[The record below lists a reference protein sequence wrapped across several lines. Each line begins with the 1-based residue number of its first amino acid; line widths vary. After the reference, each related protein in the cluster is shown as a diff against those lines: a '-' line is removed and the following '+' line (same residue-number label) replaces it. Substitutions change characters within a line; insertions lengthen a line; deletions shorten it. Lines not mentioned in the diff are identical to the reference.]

1 MSNICLWVAVAG
13 VATTSTAPRRANTTN
28 SYKNCELFTG
38 IVVVVVLAYFAL
50 DSPSRFSFPLSL
62 SLPLS
67 LLLCTSVSA
76 LLPVAAATARH
87 RQRQRL
93 WNRQTKGNGDAS
105 SAVSVSFVVS
115 VGASVVRASRRVGQV
130 VCFLYFANIKSIF
143 LAGIICRLTQPQA
156 QRQRQASHELN
167 LLEPAQILTKQKS
180 LAAARCMNYL
190 GSCNLPFA
198 RAKCA
203 LPPLTPCQHYPP
215 LQLALK
221 LYSLTAVVFS
231 SRSVRF
237 CLLFRKLIIFED
249 EAASSPPPTLAIPF
263 SFCAFFLALP
273 SQLAFTIYSTI
284 SLPP

>member
-1 MSNICLWVAVAG
+1 MPW
-13 VATTSTAPRRANTTN
+13 TRRVG
-28 SYKNCELFTG
+28 S
-38 IVVVVVLAYFAL
+38 
-50 DSPSRFSFPLSL
+50 LSL
-62 SLPLS
+62 SRCRCRCRCHCCFALPFPQQQGTGS
-67 LLLCTSVSA
+67 VRDSETDRRQATATRRLLSVSA
-76 LLPVAAATARH
+76 SSSASAP
-87 RQRQRL
+87 
-93 WNRQTKGNGDAS
+93 AS
-105 SAVSVSFVVS
+105 SE
-115 VGASVVRASRRVGQV
+115 RRVGQV

-156 QRQRQASHELN
+156 QRQRQRQASHELN

-249 EAASSPPPTLAIPF
+249 EAASSPSQHLPAALH
-263 SFCAFFLALP
+263 SVFFFPLSLP

>member
-1 MSNICLWVAVAG
+1 MSNICLWLAVAE
-13 VATTSTAPRRANTTN
+13 VATTSTARRRATNTTN

-50 DSPSRFSFPLSL
+50 DSPSRFSFPFPLSL

-76 LLPVAAATARH
+76 TARH
-87 RQRQRL
+87 WQRQRQ
-93 WNRQTKGNGDAS
+93 WNRQTAGNGDAS

-115 VGASVVRASRRVGQV
+115 VGVGASVVRASRRIGQV

-156 QRQRQASHELN
+156 QRQRQRQASHELN
-167 LLEPAQILTKQKS
+167 LLEPAQILTKQMS

-249 EAASSPPPTLAIPF
+249 EAASSPSQHLPAPSHSVFF
-263 SFCAFFLALP
+263 SPFLAQPIGFYYL
-273 SQLAFTIYSTI
+273 FYN
-284 SLPP
+284 

>member
-1 MSNICLWVAVAG
+1 MKQTDG
-13 VATTSTAPRRANTTN
+13 
-28 SYKNCELFTG
+28 
-38 IVVVVVLAYFAL
+38 
-50 DSPSRFSFPLSL
+50 
-62 SLPLS
+62 
-67 LLLCTSVSA
+67 
-76 LLPVAAATARH
+76 
-87 RQRQRL
+87 RQRRRVVCCQCQLRRQRRRR
-93 WNRQTKGNGDAS
+93 RQRRQ
-105 SAVSVSFVVS
+105 SV
-115 VGASVVRASRRVGQV
+115 ASRRIGQV

-156 QRQRQASHELN
+156 QRQRHRQASHEFN
-167 LLEPAQILTKQKS
+167 LLKPAQILTKQKS

-249 EAASSPPPTLAIPF
+249 EAASSPSQHLPAPSRSVFFFP
-263 SFCAFFLALP
+263 FLAQPIGFYYL
-273 SQLAFTIYSTI
+273 FYN
-284 SLPP
+284 

>member
-1 MSNICLWVAVAG
+1 M
-13 VATTSTAPRRANTTN
+13 
-28 SYKNCELFTG
+28 
-38 IVVVVVLAYFAL
+38 
-50 DSPSRFSFPLSL
+50 
-62 SLPLS
+62 
-67 LLLCTSVSA
+67 
-76 LLPVAAATARH
+76 
-87 RQRQRL
+87 
-93 WNRQTKGNGDAS
+93 
-105 SAVSVSFVVS
+105 
-115 VGASVVRASRRVGQV
+115 
-130 VCFLYFANIKSIF
+130 CFLYFANIKSIF
-143 LAGIICRLTQPQA
+143 LAGIICRLSQPQA
-156 QRQRQASHELN
+156 QRQRQRQASHELN

-203 LPPLTPCQHYPP
+203 LPPLIPCQHYPP

-249 EAASSPPPTLAIPF
+249 EAASSPSQHLPAP
-263 SFCAFFLALP
+263 SHSVFFFPHSLP